1 MNRQPRKLTVKGRF
15 MALSESREASSFPRK
30 DYYTNFPINH
40 MRPTGPTREA
50 WGVRLSGFAPVEAV

>member
-1 MNRQPRKLTVKGRF
+1 